1 MRTSDLANLL
11 ELMVRKQI
19 AITPCL
25 WGSTGIG
32 KSTIP
37 KQLAK
42 KMNYKVFDIRLSQLE
57 SVDLKG
63 MPFTQFVTMEMTK
76 EELIEDIKRS
86 KTVGKIN
93 RIDTKGKGG
102 SSFVYSFFID
112 NKMYVG
118 RIDRDKNP
126 YVKINEF
133 YEIEYS
139 SKNPH
144 INKMILDEEITDSVK
159 IMKAGYQKKTKFYKY
174 DNFGNFLKEIDTL
187 YFER

>member
-1 MRTSDLANLL
+1 MSDMENWKIKNFLKYKDDINFILFL
-11 ELMVRKQI
+11 IIIGL
-19 AITPCL
+19 
-25 WGSTGIG
+25 GIG
-32 KSTIP
+32 YITYDSS
-37 KQLAK
+37 K
-42 KMNYKVFDIRLSQLE
+42 KN
-57 SVDLKG
+57 
-63 MPFTQFVTMEMTK
+63 
-76 EELIEDIKRS
+76 EELEKFKQ

-93 RIDTKGKGG
+93 RIDTKGKGV

-126 YVKINEF
+126 YIKINDF

-139 SKNPH
+139 AKNPH
-144 INKMILDEEITDSVK
+144 INKIILDEEITDSVK
-159 IMKAGYQKKTKFYKY
+159 IMNAGYQKRTKFYKY

>member
-1 MRTSDLANLL
+1 MSDMENWKIKNFLKYKDDINFILFL
-11 ELMVRKQI
+11 IVIGL
-19 AITPCL
+19 
-25 WGSTGIG
+25 GIG
-32 KSTIP
+32 YITYDNS
-37 KQLAK
+37 K
-42 KMNYKVFDIRLSQLE
+42 KN
-57 SVDLKG
+57 
-63 MPFTQFVTMEMTK
+63 
-76 EELIEDIKRS
+76 EELEKFKQ

-93 RIDTKGKGG
+93 RIDTKGKGV

-126 YVKINEF
+126 YIKINDF

-139 SKNPH
+139 AKNPH
-144 INKMILDEEITDSVK
+144 INKIILDEEITDSVK
-159 IMKAGYQKKTKFYKY
+159 IMNAGYQKRTKFYKY

>member
-1 MRTSDLANLL
+1 MSSMENWKIKNFLKYKDDINFILFLIVIGL
-11 ELMVRKQI
+11 
-19 AITPCL
+19 
-25 WGSTGIG
+25 GIG
-32 KSTIP
+32 YITYDNS
-37 KQLAK
+37 K
-42 KMNYKVFDIRLSQLE
+42 KN
-57 SVDLKG
+57 
-63 MPFTQFVTMEMTK
+63 
-76 EELIEDIKRS
+76 EELEKFKQ

-144 INKMILDEEITDSVK
+144 INKLIVDEEITDSIK
-159 IMKAGYQKKTKFYKY
+159 IMNAGYQKKTKFYKY